1 MPSSSKTNYLQLNY
15 WSAGDKP
22 KMADF
27 NNDNQRLDNAF
38 QSHVQNNAQHLTGNQ
53 SAWLAQPFVSGTYTG
68 DGAAS
73 RSVTLGFA
81 PALLVILPEGYGPL
95 ELDTVQ
101 ETPLLR
107 FALAADGCG
116 STGVTLTATGFT
128 VNQAQSIPLAGLA
141 KTCLNEQKVVY
152 RYFAIRPAG

>member
-27 NNDNQRLDNAF
+27 NGDNQKIDNAF
-38 QSHVQNNAQHLTGNQ
+38 QAHIQNSAQHLTGNQ
-53 SAWLAQPFVSGTYTG
+53 SAWIAQPFVSGTYTG
-68 DGAAS
+68 DGTAS

-101 ETPLLR
+101 QTPLLR
-107 FALAADGCG
+107 FALAADSHG
-116 STGVTLTATGFT
+116 SSGVALTATGFT
-128 VNQAQSIPLAGLA
+128 VNQAQSIPLAGLP
-141 KTCLNEQKVVY
+141 KICLNEQNVVY

>member
-27 NNDNQRLDNAF
+27 NGDNQKIDNAF
-38 QSHVQNNAQHLTGNQ
+38 QAHIQNSAQHLTGNQ
-53 SAWLAQPFVSGTYTG
+53 SAWIAQPFVSGTYTG
-68 DGAAS
+68 DGTAS

-101 ETPLLR
+101 QTPLLR
-107 FALAADGCG
+107 FALAADSHG
-116 STGVTLTATGFT
+116 SSGVALTATGFT

-141 KTCLNEQKVVY
+141 KICLNEQNVVY